1 MSIFRNCQDI
11 NLAAL
16 QLALSKTEPRTLER
30 YYLTGRQMVLGEDI
44 VAATGPDWLDGP
56 GLQFNSV
63 LLLVIWN
70 FVIFLLPSKLVC
82 IWRRFTP
89 LISTQLERFA
99 VWTTSPPPP
108 QCGHHL

>member
-1 MSIFRNCQDI
+1 MNIFRNCQDI

-63 LLLVIWN
+63 LLRTCDLE
-70 FVIFLLPSKLVC
+70 FCDFYSLPSLSA
-82 IWRRFTP
+82 FGAD
-89 LISTQLERFA
+89 LL
-99 VWTTSPPPP
+99 
-108 QCGHHL
+108 H

>member
-1 MSIFRNCQDI
+1 MNIFRNCQDI

-30 YYLTGRQMVLGEDI
+30 YYLTGRQMTLGEDI

-63 LLLVIWN
+63 LLCTVQPTCKGHRCK
-70 FVIFLLPSKLVC
+70 VFLDVRSVC
-82 IWRRFTP
+82 SGP
-89 LISTQLERFA
+89 NKPYS
-99 VWTTSPPPP
+99 
-108 QCGHHL
+108 